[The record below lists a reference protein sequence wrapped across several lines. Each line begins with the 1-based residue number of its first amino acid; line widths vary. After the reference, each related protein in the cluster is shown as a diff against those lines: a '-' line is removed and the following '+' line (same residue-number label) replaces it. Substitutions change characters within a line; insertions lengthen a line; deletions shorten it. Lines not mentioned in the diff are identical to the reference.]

1 MFILL
6 SVCLMSSPGTC
17 REERIDWSFDNIG
30 GMACLVRAQEVIAQW
45 RETHPRWNI
54 ERWRCAARGTLPN
67 DI

>member
-1 MFILL
+1 
-6 SVCLMSSPGTC
+6 
-17 REERIDWSFDNIG
+17 
-30 GMACLVRAQEVIAQW
+30 MACLVRAQEVIAQW